1 MMNPPLL
8 CRQKAFNINVHI
20 NDLEISD
27 LQESNKIEHFEEI
40 LDFSET
46 IYRGFN
52 SPIKASSYSNLEK
65 VSKFNNK
72 ISLIKKFNSF

>member
-8 CRQKAFNINVHI
+8 CRQKAFNIKVHI

-27 LQESNKIEHFEEI
+27 LRESNKIEHFEKV
-40 LDFSET
+40 LDLNET

-52 SPIKASSYSNLEK
+52 SPQKANSYSNLEE
-65 VSKFNNK
+65 VNK